1 MQTELAGTVDEAIA
15 LEKKTKEDKKK
26 LDQLKATLNNAAY
39 AEMDNK
45 NIKYLQIFGTDG
57 HFNVAYKEKFEIDNF
72 TRLVEV
78 LGEIAK
84 AKITRKE
91 EVKYSTEA
99 RFKTALIALFKGEYS
114 KEITIEQVLQGLGL
128 DVQAIKVVK
137 KKLKGEYLKDKKVLE
152 SNGIKGDCEEELH
165 AIRLYKN
172 CELVER
178 FFGELTNEQIEQVR
192 KAVFVEDGISVGLEY
207 ED

>member
-1 MQTELAGTVDEAIA
+1 MQVLAILVDEAIA
-15 LEKKTKEDKKK
+15 LEKKMKEDKKK
-26 LDQLKATLNNAAY
+26 LDQFKATLTNAAY

-45 NIKYLQIFGTDG
+45 NIKYLQIFGADG

-72 TRLVEV
+72 TRLVEL

-114 KEITIEQVLQGLGL
+114 KEITIEKVLQGLGL